1 MGNSN
6 LQTKMENAAEFYAD
20 ASELRAAIQLI
31 PYIGGPLD
39 TLLSA
44 KGQSIQYQRIM
55 MYIEDLQAR
64 MDKIEVLRDV
74 DASEEFYDLSMSIF
88 TAVSKTRSSEK
99 RKWFAS
105 ILVNKLHKDLEW
117 DEADLMVQLLDSL
130 NDIHIQVLRIAMEA
144 PVCTD
149 VFSGKRVIALREPF
163 DNASSN
169 IHPTV
174 LINIIFNASQ
184 TILEMACSGL
194 VAKGLLRDEGVGR
207 LSTKAMEFFVLTEMG
222 ERFLYWIAE

>member
-1 MGNSN
+1 MSNSN
-6 LQTKMENAAEFYAD
+6 LQTKMENTAEFYAD

-64 MDKIEVLRDV
+64 MDKIEALRDM

-88 TAVSKTRSSEK
+88 TAVSKTRSPDK

-105 ILVNKLHKDLEW
+105 ILVNKLHEDLEW

-130 NDIHIQVLRIAMEA
+130 ADIHIQVLRVAMEA
-144 PVCTD
+144 AVCTD
-149 VFSGKRVIALREPF
+149 VFDGKRVVALREPF
-163 DNASSN
+163 DNTEST
-169 IHPTV
+169 IHPT
-174 LINIIFNASQ
+174 IIGSIIPNASH
-184 TILEMACSGL
+184 TMLEMACSGL
-194 VAKGLLRDEGVGR
+194 VARGLLHDEGVGR